1 MIGRS
6 FKTLCF
12 LLAACAHA
20 ALAQDY
26 PNKPVRIVVPYA
38 AGGVPD
44 VLSRTIAQPLSEA
57 LGQQFIV
64 ENKPGAGGISAMM
77 AVVTAQAD
85 GYTLVMAD
93 SSQTSIN
100 PFLFKDLPYDTL
112 KNTTPVSI
120 A

>member
-1 MIGRS
+1 MTSRMV
-6 FKTLCF
+6 KALCF
-12 LLAACAHA
+12 LLAGCASA
-20 ALAQDY
+20 AMAQEW
-26 PNKPVRIVVPYA
+26 PSKPVRIVVPYA

-44 VLSRTIAQPLSEA
+44 VLSRTVAQPLSEA

-77 AVVTAQAD
+77 TVVQAPAD
-85 GYTLVMAD
+85 GYTLIMAD

-112 KNTTPVSI
+112 KKDRKS
-120 A
+120 